1 MRIAKW
7 GLAIL
12 LASLVGIA
20 EARQQTQEQA
30 EDSLAAAA
38 RRARERKK
46 DQVKPT
52 KVWDNDNIPTSVTS
66 LSIVGNAPPAAENS
80 ANQPA
85 NVPGGSA
92 AAGAAN
98 NAGADAS
105 KKSAVD
111 AELAAARERLQTLQ
125 NDLDIAQRK
134 FALDRQMYNAKPDYS
149 ADKAGAASLQ
159 EEQSQVEAKQQELA
173 DAKKRVADLEEKLN
187 SASKSGTS
195 SAPN

>member
-111 AELAAARERLQTLQ
+111 AELAAAKERLQTLQ

>member
-111 AELAAARERLQTLQ
+111 AELGAATERRQTLQ

>member
-38 RRARERKK
+38 RRAREQKK
-46 DQVKPT
+46 DHVKPT

-98 NAGADAS
+98 NAGADAG
-105 KKSAVD
+105 KKSAID
-111 AELAAARERLQTLQ
+111 AELAAAKERLQTLQ

-134 FALDRQMYNAKPDYS
+134 LALDRQMYNAKPDYS

-173 DAKKRVADLEEKLN
+173 DAKKKVADLEEKLN
-187 SASKSGTS
+187 SASKSRTS
-195 SAPN
+195 IAPN